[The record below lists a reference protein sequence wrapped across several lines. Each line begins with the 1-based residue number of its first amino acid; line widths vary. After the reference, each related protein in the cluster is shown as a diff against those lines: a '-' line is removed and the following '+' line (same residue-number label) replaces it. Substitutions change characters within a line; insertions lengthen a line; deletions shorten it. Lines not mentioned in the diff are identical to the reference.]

1 MTNFTFIIIGSYSI
15 AIAAIIGLIR
25 FTRIHRAYQ
34 PFVFITVASLIN
46 EVISHILIHYKKSNA
61 ITINLLGLAD
71 ALLWLWQFRR
81 WNGINKHSSQFHAV
95 GILMISIWIF
105 ENLILGKLFTFS
117 SVYAIVFSFAV
128 VFFSI
133 NQVNR
138 QIVEEKGNLFTNAKF
153 LICSGTIL
161 FFTYRILVE
170 CFYLLDIQKSDSFL
184 ANVFCILAFVNLI
197 VNLLFAL
204 ATLWIPARQKF
215 SLPYY

>member
-1 MTNFTFIIIGSYSI
+1 MTNFAFITVGSYSI

-25 FTRIHRAYQ
+25 FTRIHKSYQ
-34 PFVFITVASLIN
+34 PFIFITIASLSN

-81 WNGINKHSSQFHAV
+81 WNGFNKQGFQFQLAV
-95 GILMISIWIF
+95 ILMISIWIF
-105 ENLILGKLFTFS
+105 ENLVLGKLFTFS

-128 VFFSI
+128 VFLSI
-133 NQVNR
+133 NQLNR
-138 QIVEEKGNLFTNAKF
+138 QIVEETRNLFTNARF
-153 LICSGTIL
+153 LICAGAVL

-170 CFYLLDIQKSDSFL
+170 CFYLLDMQKSDSFL
-184 ANVFCILAFVNLI
+184 AHVFSILAIVNLI

-204 ATLWIPARQKF
+204 ATLWIPERQKF